1 MEPLWLELVNSRFND
16 YRGVSGPK
24 DRLDDG
30 VWFGE
35 FISNWPLE
43 KGISG
48 NSELLELLRSL
59 RAIIRKIVDSF
70 VTDRSTDTAD
80 WEKLNV
86 ILSSVPIT
94 RTLEISGD
102 NFRLKETPMHVNA
115 QSMLADIVL
124 SFVKVFTEG
133 DPSRLRVCE
142 NKDCRWIFY
151 DTTRSRTRRWCED
164 STCGNLMKVRRFRK
178 RKKNKG
184 ATPV

>member
-16 YRGVSGPK
+16 YRGVSGPQ

-30 VWFGE
+30 VWLRE
-35 FISNWPLE
+35 FVSNWPVE
-43 KGISG
+43 KGSVKD
-48 NSELLELLRSL
+48 SELVELLRSL
-59 RAIIRKIVDSF
+59 RAVIRKIVDSF
-70 VTDRSTDTAD
+70 VSDRLIDD
-80 WEKLNV
+80 EEWEKLNA

-94 RTLEISGD
+94 RTLEVSD
-102 NFRLKETPMHVNA
+102 EDFRLKETPMHINA
-115 QSMLADIVL
+115 QSMLADIAL

-142 NKDCRWIFY
+142 NEDCRWIFY

-164 STCGNLMKVRRFRK
+164 SACGNLMKVRRFRE